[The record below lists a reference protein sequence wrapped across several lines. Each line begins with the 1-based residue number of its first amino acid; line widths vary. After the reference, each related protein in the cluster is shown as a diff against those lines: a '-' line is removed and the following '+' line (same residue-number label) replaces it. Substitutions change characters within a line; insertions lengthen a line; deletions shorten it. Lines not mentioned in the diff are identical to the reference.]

1 MTATN
6 FPVNSDQDTDQK
18 VRLFFDTYYNAPV
31 SYPASEIDAV
41 IGFFRKRGFDEV
53 ASSSTAIVLLQQAKI
68 DEVNVFTLLD
78 TLKGLTD
85 LQLSAVTTAVLNSNR
100 QRNSTLGFKQQDT
113 SDLIEQRNVLI

>member
-1 MTATN
+1 MSSN
-6 FPVNSDQDTDQK
+6 FPVPNNTDTDQRVK
-18 VRLFFDTYYNAPV
+18 LFFDTYFNAPV

-85 LQLSAVTTAVLNSNR
+85 LQLSSVTTAVLNANR

-113 SDLIEQRNVLI
+113 SDLIEQRNVMV

>member
-1 MTATN
+1 MSSN
-6 FPVNSDQDTDQK
+6 FPVANNTDTDQRVK
-18 VRLFFDTYYNAPV
+18 LFFDTYFNAPV

-85 LQLSAVTTAVLNSNR
+85 LQLSSVTTAVLNANR

-113 SDLIEQRNVLI
+113 SDLIEQRNVMV